1 MKVGDFVELS
11 AYGKRLK
18 CNREMRGKVGLVVEV
33 DTVMRPANPAGAIM
47 VSWSGSDFDQR
58 CYHIRQDLKY
68 IK

>member
-18 CNREMRGKVGLVVEV
+18 CNKEMVNKVGLVLEV
-33 DTVMRPANPAGAIM
+33 DPIAGM
-47 VSWSGSDFDQR
+47 VSHNNAVMVAWTGGELARPS
-58 CYHIRQDLKY
+58 YHIRQDLKY